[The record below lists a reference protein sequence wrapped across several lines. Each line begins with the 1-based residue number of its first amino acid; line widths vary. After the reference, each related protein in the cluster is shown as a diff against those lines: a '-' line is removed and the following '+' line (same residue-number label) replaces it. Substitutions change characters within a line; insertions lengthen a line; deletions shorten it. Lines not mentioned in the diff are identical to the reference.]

1 MNFGSDPV
9 HILDTS
15 WS

>member
-1 MNFGSDPV
+1 MNFESDPV